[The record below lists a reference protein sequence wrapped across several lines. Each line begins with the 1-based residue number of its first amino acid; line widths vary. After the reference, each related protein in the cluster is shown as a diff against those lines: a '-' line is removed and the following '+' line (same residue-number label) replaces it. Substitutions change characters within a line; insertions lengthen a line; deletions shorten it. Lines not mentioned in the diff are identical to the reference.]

1 MILKFFEKG
10 KKDITNQDEITNVA
24 CLLIHVAKIDENYSD
39 IEKEIVLKTLKN
51 LYVGT
56 DNIDEIVKIAEKKEQ
71 NSNHIQE
78 FTKQIKKMGKEDKVH
93 IVENLWKIIMSDG
106 KSDIYENNIMR
117 RLAGLLYLDDKTMG
131 EIKTKVKNLSQ

>member
-1 MILKFFEKG
+1 MILKFFKKGEK
-10 KKDITNQDEITNVA
+10 KIINQDEITNVA

-39 IEKEIVLKTLKN
+39 IEKEIILKTLKN
-51 LYVGT
+51 LYEGT
-56 DNIDEIVKIAEKKEQ
+56 DNIDEIMKMAEKKEQ

-78 FTKQIKKMGKEDKVH
+78 FTKQIKKMTKEKKAH

-131 EIKTKVKNLSQ
+131 EIKTNVKNLNQ

>member
-39 IEKEIVLKTLKN
+39 IEKEIILKTLKN

>member
-39 IEKEIVLKTLKN
+39 IEKEIILKTLKN

-56 DNIDEIVKIAEKKEQ
+56 NNIDEIVKIAEKKEQ

-78 FTKQIKKMGKEDKVH
+78 FTKQIKKMSKENKVH

>member
-1 MILKFFEKG
+1 MILKFLEKG
-10 KKDITNQDEITNVA
+10 KKDINNQDEITNVA

-39 IEKEIVLKTLKN
+39 IEKEIIFKTLKN
-51 LYVGT
+51 IYVGT

-78 FTKQIKKMGKEDKVH
+78 FTKQIKKMSKENKVH

>member
-1 MILKFFEKG
+1 MILKFFKKGEK
-10 KKDITNQDEITNVA
+10 KIINQDEITNVA

-39 IEKEIVLKTLKN
+39 IEKEIILKTLKN

-78 FTKQIKKMGKEDKVH
+78 FTKQIKKMSKENKVH

>member
-1 MILKFFEKG
+1 M
-10 KKDITNQDEITNVA
+10 
-24 CLLIHVAKIDENYSD
+24 SD
-39 IEKEIVLKTLKN
+39 IEKEIILKTLKN

-56 DNIDEIVKIAEKKEQ
+56 NNIDEIVKIAEKKEQ

-78 FTKQIKKMGKEDKVH
+78 FTKQIKKMSKENKVH

>member
-1 MILKFFEKG
+1 MILKFFKKD

-24 CLLIHVAKIDENYSD
+24 CLLIHVARIDENYSD
-39 IEKEIVLKTLKN
+39 IEKEIILKTLKN

-78 FTKQIKKMGKEDKVH
+78 FTKQIKKMSKENKVH

>member
-1 MILKFFEKG
+1 MILKFFKKD

-24 CLLIHVAKIDENYSD
+24 CLLIHVARIDENYSD
-39 IEKEIVLKTLKN
+39 IEKEIILKTLKN

-78 FTKQIKKMGKEDKVH
+78 FTKQIKKMSKANKSH

>member
-1 MILKFFEKG
+1 MILKFLKKD
-10 KKDITNQDEITNVA
+10 KKDIDNQDEITNVA

-39 IEKEIVLKTLKN
+39 IEKEIIIKTLKN
-51 LYVGT
+51 LYEGT

-78 FTKQIKKMGKEDKVH
+78 FTKQIKKMSKEKKVH

-117 RLAGLLYLDDKTMG
+117 RLAGLLYLDDKIMG
-131 EIKTKVKNLSQ
+131 EIKTTVKNLNK

>member
-10 KKDITNQDEITNVA
+10 KKNITNQDEITNVA
-24 CLLIHVAKIDENYSD
+24 CLLIHVAKIDENYSN
-39 IEKEIVLKTLKN
+39 IEKEIILKTLKN

-56 DNIDEIVKIAEKKEQ
+56 NNIDEIVKIAEKKEQ

-78 FTKQIKKMGKEDKVH
+78 FTKQIKKMSQENKVH

>member
-1 MILKFFEKG
+1 MILKFFEKS
-10 KKDITNQDEITNVA
+10 KKDINNQDEITNVA
-24 CLLIHVAKIDENYSD
+24 CLLIHVAKIDENYSN
-39 IEKEIVLKTLKN
+39 IEKEIILKTLKN

-56 DNIDEIVKIAEKKEQ
+56 NNIDEIVKIAEKKEQ

-78 FTKQIKKMGKEDKVH
+78 FTKQIKKMSKENKVH
-93 IVENLWKIIMSDG
+93 IVKNLWKIIMSDG

>member
-1 MILKFFEKG
+1 MSK
-10 KKDITNQDEITNVA
+10 
-24 CLLIHVAKIDENYSD
+24 EN
-39 IEKEIVLKTLKN
+39 
-51 LYVGT
+51 
-56 DNIDEIVKIAEKKEQ
+56 
-71 NSNHIQE
+71 
-78 FTKQIKKMGKEDKVH
+78 KVH